1 MRQPAGGDAEKAVFR
16 VTQPLIAI
24 VEDDESLRES
34 LVGLVRSLGYR
45 ASSFASADLFLAAG
59 EEASCDCIITD
70 IQMPGTSGIELK
82 QRLTAA
88 GCTAPVIMIT
98 ARTEAALHDRARASG
113 AVCLLQKPFA
123 AEALVSCLETALAA

>member
-1 MRQPAGGDAEKAVFR
+1 

-59 EEASCDCIITD
+59 EEAACDCIITD

-82 QRLTAA
+82 QRLVAE
-88 GCTAPVIMIT
+88 GCDAPVIMIT
-98 ARTEAALHDRARASG
+98 ARTETALHDRARASG

-123 AEALVSCLETALAA
+123 AEALISCLETALAA